1 MLAEGTK
8 APLFTLDDQNGNNV
22 SLSDFRGQKVVL
34 YFYPKDNTPGCTKEA
49 CSIRDSMPDFSR
61 LNVKILGV
69 SRDSGESHRK
79 FIEKQN
85 LNFTLLSDPGHQVME
100 EYGAWGEKTLYGK
113 KSMGVIRSTF
123 VINEDGVIEKVY
135 KKVNTAT
142 HGEDLKKY
150 FAAAGMKAT

>member
-1 MLAEGTK
+1 MLAEGIK
-8 APLFTLDDQNGNNV
+8 APLFTLADQDGNNV
-22 SLSDFRGQKVVL
+22 NLLDFRGQKVVL

-49 CSIRDSMPDFSR
+49 CSIRDNMPDFSR

-85 LNFTLLSDPGHQVME
+85 LNFTLLSDPEHKVME

-150 FAAAGMKAT
+150 FEGK

>member
-49 CSIRDSMPDFSR
+49 CSIRDNMPDFSR

-85 LNFTLLSDPGHQVME
+85 LNFTLLSDPEHKVME

-135 KKVNTAT
+135 KKVNTST

-150 FAAAGMKAT
+150 LEEK

>member
-8 APLFTLDDQNGNNV
+8 APLFTLADQDGSNV

-49 CSIRDSMPDFSR
+49 CSIRDNMPDFSR

-85 LNFTLLSDPGHQVME
+85 LNFTLLSDPEHKVME
-100 EYGAWGEKTLYGK
+100 EYGALGEKTLYGK

-150 FAAAGMKAT
+150 FEGK

>member
-8 APLFTLDDQNGNNV
+8 APLFTLADQDGNNV
-22 SLSDFRGQKVVL
+22 NLLDFRGQRVVL

-49 CSIRDSMPDFSR
+49 CSIRDNMPDFSR

-135 KKVNTAT
+135 KKINTAT

-150 FAAAGMKAT
+150 FEGK

>member
-8 APLFTLDDQNGNNV
+8 APLFTLADQDGSNV

-49 CSIRDSMPDFSR
+49 CSIRDNMPDFSR

-85 LNFTLLSDPGHQVME
+85 LKE

-150 FAAAGMKAT
+150 FEGK

>member
-8 APLFTLDDQNGNNV
+8 APLFTLEDQDGDNV

-49 CSIRDSMPDFSR
+49 CSIRDNMPDFSR

-85 LNFTLLSDPGHQVME
+85 LNFTLLSDPEHKVME

-150 FAAAGMKAT
+150 FEGK

>member
-8 APLFTLDDQNGNNV
+8 APLFTLADQDGNNV

-34 YFYPKDNTPGCTKEA
+34 YFYPKDNTPGCTREA
-49 CSIRDSMPDFSR
+49 CSIRDNMPDFSR

-85 LNFTLLSDPGHQVME
+85 LNFTLLSDPEHKVME

-150 FAAAGMKAT
+150 FEGK

>member
-8 APLFTLDDQNGNNV
+8 APLFTLADQDGNNV

-34 YFYPKDNTPGCTKEA
+34 YFYPKDNTPGCTREA
-49 CSIRDSMPDFSR
+49 CSIRDNMPDFSR

-85 LNFTLLSDPGHQVME
+85 LNFTLLSDPEHKVME
-100 EYGAWGEKTLYGK
+100 EYGAWGEKTLYGR

-150 FAAAGMKAT
+150 FEGK

>member
-8 APLFTLDDQNGNNV
+8 APLFTLADQDGSNV

-49 CSIRDSMPDFSR
+49 CSIRDNMPDFSR
-61 LNVKILGV
+61 LNVKIFGV

-85 LNFTLLSDPGHQVME
+85 LNFTLLSDPEHKVME

-113 KSMGVIRSTF
+113 KSTGVIRSTF

-150 FAAAGMKAT
+150 FEGI

>member
-49 CSIRDSMPDFSR
+49 CSIRDNMPDFSR

-113 KSMGVIRSTF
+113 KGMGVIRSTF

-150 FAAAGMKAT
+150 FEGK

>member
-49 CSIRDSMPDFSR
+49 CSIRDNMPDFSR

-85 LNFTLLSDPGHQVME
+85 LNFTLLSDPEHKVMK

-135 KKVNTAT
+135 KKVNTST

-150 FAAAGMKAT
+150 LEEK

>member
-49 CSIRDSMPDFSR
+49 CSIRDNMPDFSR

-85 LNFTLLSDPGHQVME
+85 LNFTLLSDPEHKVME

-135 KKVNTAT
+135 KKINTST

-150 FAAAGMKAT
+150 LEEK

>member
-8 APLFTLDDQNGNNV
+8 APLFTLADQNGNNV
-22 SLSDFRGQKVVL
+22 NLSDFRGQKVVL

-49 CSIRDSMPDFSR
+49 CSIRDNMPDFSR

-85 LNFTLLSDPGHQVME
+85 LNFTLLSDPEHNVME
-100 EYGAWGEKTLYGK
+100 EDGAWGEKTLYGK

-150 FAAAGMKAT
+150 FEGK

>member
-150 FAAAGMKAT
+150 FEGK

>member
-1 MLAEGTK
+1 M
-8 APLFTLDDQNGNNV
+8 NV

-49 CSIRDSMPDFSR
+49 CSIRDNMPDFSR

-85 LNFTLLSDPGHQVME
+85 LNFTLLSDPEHKVME

-150 FAAAGMKAT
+150 FEGK

>member
-8 APLFTLDDQNGNNV
+8 APLFTLADQDGNNV

-34 YFYPKDNTPGCTKEA
+34 YFYPKDNTPGCTREA
-49 CSIRDSMPDFSR
+49 CSIRDNMPDFSR

-85 LNFTLLSDPGHQVME
+85 LNFTLLSDPEHKVME

-150 FAAAGMKAT
+150 LEGK

>member
-49 CSIRDSMPDFSR
+49 CSIRDNMPDFSR

-85 LNFTLLSDPGHQVME
+85 PAL
-100 EYGAWGEKTLYGK
+100 
-113 KSMGVIRSTF
+113 RS
-123 VINEDGVIEKVY
+123 
-135 KKVNTAT
+135 
-142 HGEDLKKY
+142 
-150 FAAAGMKAT
+150 

>member
-8 APLFTLDDQNGNNV
+8 APLFTLEDQDGNNV

-34 YFYPKDNTPGCTKEA
+34 YFYPRDNTPGCTKEA
-49 CSIRDSMPDFSR
+49 CSIRDNMPDFSR

-85 LNFTLLSDPGHQVME
+85 LNFTLLSDPEHKVME

-150 FAAAGMKAT
+150 FEGK

>member
-1 MLAEGTK
+1 MLTEGTK
-8 APLFTLDDQNGNNV
+8 APLFTLADQDGSNV

-49 CSIRDSMPDFSR
+49 CSIRDNMPDFSR
-61 LNVKILGV
+61 LNVKIFGV

-85 LNFTLLSDPGHQVME
+85 LNFTLLSDPEHKVME

-150 FAAAGMKAT
+150 FEGK

>member
-8 APLFTLDDQNGNNV
+8 APLFTLADQDGNNV

-34 YFYPKDNTPGCTKEA
+34 YFYPKDNTPGCTREA
-49 CSIRDSMPDFSR
+49 CSIRDNMPDFSR
-61 LNVKILGV
+61 LNVKIFGV

-85 LNFTLLSDPGHQVME
+85 LNFTLLSDPEHKVME
-100 EYGAWGEKTLYGK
+100 EYGAWGEKTLYGR

-150 FAAAGMKAT
+150 FEGK

>member
-49 CSIRDSMPDFSR
+49 CSIRDNMPDFSR

-85 LNFTLLSDPGHQVME
+85 LNFTLLSDPEHKVME

-123 VINEDGVIEKVY
+123 VINEDGVRFIRKSIQQPMERI
-135 KKVNTAT
+135 
-142 HGEDLKKY
+142 
-150 FAAAGMKAT
+150 

>member
-8 APLFTLDDQNGNNV
+8 APLFTLADQDGNNV

-49 CSIRDSMPDFSR
+49 CSIRDNMPDFSR

-85 LNFTLLSDPGHQVME
+85 LNFTLLSDPEHKVME

-150 FAAAGMKAT
+150 FEGK

>member
-1 MLAEGTK
+1 MLEVGMK
-8 APLFTLDDQNGNNV
+8 APEFHLLDKDGNPV
-22 SLSDFRGQKVVL
+22 RLSDFAGKKVIL

-49 CSIRDSMPDFSR
+49 CSIRDNMPDFSR
-61 LNVKILGV
+61 LNVKIFGV

-85 LNFTLLSDPGHQVME
+85 LNFTLLSDPEHKVME

-150 FAAAGMKAT
+150 FEGK

>member
-8 APLFTLDDQNGNNV
+8 APLFTLADQDGSNV
-22 SLSDFRGQKVVL
+22 SLSDFKGQKVVL

-49 CSIRDSMPDFSR
+49 CSIRDNMPDFSR
-61 LNVKILGV
+61 LNVKIFGV

-85 LNFTLLSDPGHQVME
+85 LNFTLLSDPEHKVME

-123 VINEDGVIEKVY
+123 VINEDRVIEKVY

-150 FAAAGMKAT
+150 FEGK

>member
-49 CSIRDSMPDFSR
+49 CSIRDNMPDFSR

-85 LNFTLLSDPGHQVME
+85 LNFTLLSDPEHKVME

-150 FAAAGMKAT
+150 FEGK

>member
-8 APLFTLDDQNGNNV
+8 APLFTLADQDGSNV

-49 CSIRDSMPDFSR
+49 CSIRDNMPDFSR

-85 LNFTLLSDPGHQVME
+85 LNFTLLSDPEHKVME

-150 FAAAGMKAT
+150 FEGK

>member
-8 APLFTLDDQNGNNV
+8 APLFTLADQNGNNV
-22 SLSDFRGQKVVL
+22 NLSDFRGQKVVL

-49 CSIRDSMPDFSR
+49 CSIRDNMPDFSR

-85 LNFTLLSDPGHQVME
+85 LNFTLLSDPEHKVMK

-150 FAAAGMKAT
+150 FEGK

>member
-8 APLFTLDDQNGNNV
+8 APLFTLADQDGNNV

-49 CSIRDSMPDFSR
+49 CSIRDNMPDFSR
-61 LNVKILGV
+61 LNVKIFGV

-85 LNFTLLSDPGHQVME
+85 LNFTLLSDPEHKVME

-150 FAAAGMKAT
+150 FEGK

>member
-49 CSIRDSMPDFSR
+49 CSIRDNMPDFSR

-85 LNFTLLSDPGHQVME
+85 LNFTLLSDPEHKVME

-142 HGEDLKKY
+142 HGDDVRKY
-150 FAAAGMKAT
+150 LEEH

>member
-49 CSIRDSMPDFSR
+49 CSIRDNMPDFSR

-123 VINEDGVIEKVY
+123 VINEYGVIEKVY

-150 FAAAGMKAT
+150 FEGK

>member
-8 APLFTLDDQNGNNV
+8 APLFTLEDQDGNNV

-49 CSIRDSMPDFSR
+49 CSIRDNMPDFSR

-85 LNFTLLSDPGHQVME
+85 LNFTLLSDPEHKVME

-150 FAAAGMKAT
+150 FEGK

>member
-8 APLFTLDDQNGNNV
+8 APLFTLADQDGNNV

-34 YFYPKDNTPGCTKEA
+34 YFYPKDNTPGCTREA
-49 CSIRDSMPDFSR
+49 CSIRDNMPDFSR

-85 LNFTLLSDPGHQVME
+85 LNFTLLSDPEHKVME

-123 VINEDGVIEKVY
+123 VINEDGVIEKVN

-150 FAAAGMKAT
+150 FEGK

>member
-1 MLAEGTK
+1 MLAEGIK
-8 APLFTLDDQNGNNV
+8 APLFTLADQDGNNV
-22 SLSDFRGQKVVL
+22 NLSDFRGQKVVL

-49 CSIRDSMPDFSR
+49 CSIRDNMPDFSR

-85 LNFTLLSDPGHQVME
+85 LNFTLLSDPEHKVME

-150 FAAAGMKAT
+150 FEGK

>member
-8 APLFTLDDQNGNNV
+8 APLFTLADQDGSNV

-49 CSIRDSMPDFSR
+49 CSIRDNMPDFSR

-150 FAAAGMKAT
+150 FEGK

>member
-8 APLFTLDDQNGNNV
+8 APLFTLADQNGNNV
-22 SLSDFRGQKVVL
+22 NLSDFRGQKVVL
-34 YFYPKDNTPGCTKEA
+34 YFYPKDNTPCCTREA
-49 CSIRDSMPDFSR
+49 CSIRDNMPDFSR

-85 LNFTLLSDPGHQVME
+85 LNFTLLSDPEHKVME
-100 EYGAWGEKTLYGK
+100 EYGAWGEKTLYGR

-123 VINEDGVIEKVY
+123 VINEVGVIEKVY

-142 HGEDLKKY
+142 HGEVLKKY
-150 FAAAGMKAT
+150 FEGK

>member
-49 CSIRDSMPDFSR
+49 CSIRDNMPDFSR

-79 FIEKQN
+79 SIEKQN
-85 LNFTLLSDPGHQVME
+85 LNFTLLSDPEHKVME

-150 FAAAGMKAT
+150 FEGK

>member
-8 APLFTLDDQNGNNV
+8 APIFTLSDQDGSNV

-49 CSIRDSMPDFSR
+49 CSIRDNMPDFSR

-85 LNFTLLSDPGHQVME
+85 LNFTLLSDPEHKVME

-150 FAAAGMKAT
+150 FEGK

>member
-49 CSIRDSMPDFSR
+49 CSIRDNMPDFSR

-69 SRDSGESHRK
+69 SRDSGESHRN

-85 LNFTLLSDPGHQVME
+85 LNFTLLSDPEHKVME

-150 FAAAGMKAT
+150 FEGK

>member
-34 YFYPKDNTPGCTKEA
+34 YFYPKDNTPGCTREA
-49 CSIRDSMPDFSR
+49 CSIRDNMPDFSR
-61 LNVKILGV
+61 LNVKIFGV

-85 LNFTLLSDPGHQVME
+85 LNFTLLSDPEHKVME
-100 EYGAWGEKTLYGK
+100 EYGAWGEKTLYGR

-150 FAAAGMKAT
+150 FEGK